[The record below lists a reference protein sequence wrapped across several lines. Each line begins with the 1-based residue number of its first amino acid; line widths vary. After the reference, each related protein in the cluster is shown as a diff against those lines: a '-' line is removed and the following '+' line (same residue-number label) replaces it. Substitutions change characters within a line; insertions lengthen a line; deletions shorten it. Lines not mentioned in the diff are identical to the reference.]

1 MKKVLF
7 ALAGVLVLLLPTQ
20 GTDIGN
26 LRPVGL
32 LFVQWEGEKYHITA
46 DTGDSGSGETV
57 EDAAADLRLCAPGE
71 VYLDTAAILVISENA
86 VDVLP
91 ELENLLRPSV
101 RIIETDAQVEPSD
114 AFDYLQAHPTKYSFV
129 HQTGRIPKLRY
140 EGRQYRIE

>member
-1 MKKVLF
+1 MKKVLL
-7 ALAGVLVLLLPTQ
+7 ALVGVLVLLLPTQ

-32 LFVQWEGEKYHITA
+32 LFVQREGEEYHITA
-46 DTGDSGSGETV
+46 DTGDSGSGKTV
-57 EDAAADLRLCAPGE
+57 EEAAADLRLCAPGE
-71 VYLDTAAILVISENA
+71 VYLDTAAILVISENV

-91 ELENLLRPSV
+91 ELETLLRPSV